1 MLASSSL
8 MLRLITRRPKP
19 CRSAKP
25 GWAPIETPFCWQ
37 SLTVST
43 ITTGS
48 LAWKPQ
54 ATLADFTI
62 FSTSPS
68 LPMTQGPK
76 LSPRSE
82 LMLTNPALVAAMA
95 DSFAILSFRAILADV
110 SVRYLSCGDTAF
122 TVEFGNEISSEI
134 NGRVMALHAAIGRAA
149 REGAL
154 EGVVETVPTF
164 RSLMVSY
171 DPLKTTRARL
181 EPEIADLIAPGPPVE
196 TASRRV
202 TIPCCYD
209 DRKFAPDLAEVA
221 ERTKKTP
228 EQVIGGHLASPFKV
242 YFVGFMPGL

>member
-134 NGRVMALHAAIGRAA
+134 NGRVMALHAAIGAA
-149 REGAL
+149 RASGKLA
-154 EGVVETVPTF
+154 GVVETVPTF

-171 DPLKTTRARL
+171 DPIATCR
-181 EPEIADLIAPGPPVE
+181 ADLQPRIDALIAGGLE
-196 TASRRV
+196 AGLKSRRV
-202 TIPCCYD
+202 IIPCCYD
-209 DRKFAPDLAEVA
+209 DPEFAPDLEEVA

-228 EQVIGGHLASPFKV
+228 NQVI
-242 YFVGFMPGL
+242 